1 MRIAIA
7 QFSHETCT
15 FCPER
20 TTIDSL
26 EPYVQRGQEV
36 IDENKG
42 IPNYLNG
49 FISVLENNETDIV
62 PISSIG
68 MAPGP
73 YTSWF
78 TPECFDKYS
87 YEIAEGIKKQMP
99 VDGVLLALHGAMAV
113 EGVPKPEAEI
123 VRRVRNVVG
132 DNVPI
137 MVTLDLHA
145 NEDHELTDAA
155 DAVFIIR
162 TYPHIDT
169 EETGKK
175 AAKCMVDTLKGNVK
189 PTQALRKPGVVSASI
204 FQGSEYHPMKVLYD
218 KCREY
223 EKRDDVISV
232 GIAPGFAYA
241 DVVDIG
247 MSIVAVTNNN
257 LQLANEIV
265 DQLCEIAW
273 DLRHDL
279 NKNLPNTKEGIAEVI
294 EIVKQGKGPV
304 TIADG
309 ADRTGDSTHVL
320 RELLEQGATNF
331 AIPGM
336 SDPKAIDYLF
346 NNHEV
351 GDIVT
356 IKVGGWASEFSGDPV
371 EISGEIIFM
380 GSPEYK
386 RVGPMGH
393 GQKVKDGKIVTIDM
407 GQDRYVVVS
416 DRMRG
421 ANDSAPYTAAN
432 IDYTKLDIIPLKSR
446 VHHRAYWDD
455 IVNVDYKID
464 APGIGAPN
472 LLTLEYE
479 NVPKDAFPIGDKF
492 KK

>member
-1 MRIAIA
+1 
-7 QFSHETCT
+7 
-15 FCPER
+15 
-20 TTIDSL
+20 
-26 EPYVQRGQEV
+26 VQRGQDV

-49 FISVLENNETDIV
+49 FISILEKNNSDII
-62 PISSIG
+62 PIISVG

-87 YEIAEGIKKQMP
+87 NEIADKIQSQMP
-99 VDGVLLALHGAMAV
+99 LDGVLLALHGAMAV
-113 EGVPKPEAEI
+113 EGVDKPEAEI
-123 VRRVRNVVG
+123 VRRVRKVVG
-132 DNVPI
+132 DIPI

-145 NEDHELTDAA
+145 NEDHELTDVS
-155 DAVFIIR
+155 DAVFVIR

-169 EETGKK
+169 DETGQK
-175 AAKCMVDTLKGNVK
+175 AAKCLIDTINGKVK

-218 KCREY
+218 ACREY
-223 EKRDDVISV
+223 EKRNDVIAVSV
-232 GIAPGFAYA
+232 APGFAYA

-247 MSIVAVTNNN
+247 MSIIAVTDNNEA
-257 LQLANEIV
+257 LANEIV
-265 DQLCEIAW
+265 DDLCKKAW
-273 DLRHDL
+273 DLRFDL
-279 NKNLPNTKEGIAEVI
+279 NKQLPKTKEGIAEVI
-294 EIVKQGKGPV
+294 ELVKQGKGPV

-320 RELLEQGATNF
+320 RELIEQGGTNF

-351 GDIVT
+351 GDNVT
-356 IKVGGWASEFSGDPV
+356 IKVGGWASEFSGEPV
-371 EISGEIIFM
+371 EISGKIIFM

-432 IDYTKLDIIPLKSR
+432 IDYKKLDIIPLKSR

-455 IVNVDYKID
+455 IAKIDYKID

-472 LLTLEYE
+472 LLTLEYH
-479 NVPKDAFPIGDKF
+479 NVPKDAYPIGEDF
-492 KK
+492 KN